1 MNGSPITNPDHG
13 NGPSV
18 ADRPW
23 VGTLIILQGFVTIA
37 LVFAYFPVGV
47 FAVVVN
53 VVAAVT
59 SRGAHRKLFAS
70 FAIVGALLCLIIG
83 ITLFAV
89 SYSGTAQVTKVS
101 TTP

>member
-1 MNGSPITNPDHG
+1 MSGSLITNPDRG

-23 VGTLIILQGFVTIA
+23 VGALIILQGFVTIA

-53 VVAAVT
+53 IAAACT
-59 SRGAHRKLFAS
+59 SRGAHRKLFAL
-70 FAIVGALLCLIIG
+70 FAIVGASLCLIIG
-83 ITLFAV
+83 MTLFAV
-89 SYSGTAQVTKVS
+89 SYSGTAQATRVS